1 MNDEW
6 NADHVR
12 RALDER
18 APDIE
23 IRFFDASTA
32 TSQLAADQIGCELGQ
47 IAKSIVFL
55 VEDRPVVVVTSG
67 DQRVD
72 DRKIAAHFEVTRK
85 RVRTAN
91 AGECVA
97 VTGYAPGGV
106 PPIAH
111 RRTDITVFVDRSLAR
126 YPQIFAAA
134 GAPNAIMPMT
144 VERLVQLSG
153 GSLIDFAK
161 SVEPQSGVDSA

>member
-1 MNDEW
+1 MSEAW

-12 RALDER
+12 RVLAAR

-32 TSQLAADQIGCELGQ
+32 TSQLAAEQIGSKLGQ
-47 IAKSIVFL
+47 IAKSIVFF
-55 VEDRPVVVVTSG
+55 VEERPVMVVTSG

-72 DRKIAAHFEVTRK
+72 DRKLAAHFDVPRK

-91 AGECVA
+91 AEECIA

-111 RRTDITVFVDRSLAR
+111 RRDDIRLFVDRSLAR
-126 YPQIFAAA
+126 YAQIFAAA
-134 GAPNAIMPMT
+134 GAANAIMPMT
-144 VERLVQLSG
+144 VDRLVSLSG
-153 GSLIDFAK
+153 GTLADFAK
-161 SVEPQSGVDSA
+161 SAEPQSGLA

>member
-1 MNDEW
+1 MTDAW

-12 RALDER
+12 RVLTKH

-32 TSQLAADQIGCELGQ
+32 TSQLAAEQIGCELGQ
-47 IAKSIVFL
+47 IAKSIVFF

-67 DQRVD
+67 DQRID
-72 DRKIAAHFEVTRK
+72 DRKLATHFNVPRK
-85 RVRTAN
+85 RIRTAN
-91 AGECVA
+91 ADECIE

-111 RRTDITVFVDRSLAR
+111 RRDDIILFVDQSLNR

-134 GAPNAIMPMT
+134 GAANAIMPMT
-144 VERLVQLSG
+144 VERLIQLSG
-153 GSLIDFAK
+153 GQSADFAK
-161 SVEPQSGVDSA
+161 SSESNSNQA

>member
-1 MNDEW
+1 MTESW
-6 NADHVR
+6 NVDHVR
-12 RALDER
+12 RVLAKY

-32 TSQLAADQIGCELGQ
+32 TSQLAAEQIGCELGQ
-47 IAKSIVFL
+47 IAKSIVFF
-55 VEDRPVVVVTSG
+55 VDDFPVMVVTSG

-72 DRKIAAHFEVTRK
+72 DRKLAAHFEVSRK
-85 RVRTAN
+85 RIRTAN
-91 AGECVA
+91 ASECVA

-111 RRTDITVFVDRSLAR
+111 RRDDIRIFIDMSLKR

-134 GAPNAIMPMT
+134 GAANAIMPIT
-144 VERLVQLSG
+144 VERLVRLSG
-153 GSLIDFAK
+153 GQSADLAK
-161 SVEPQSGVDSA
+161 SSELGPMQS

>member
-1 MNDEW
+1 MTDPW

-12 RALDER
+12 RVLTER

-32 TSQLAADQIGCELGQ
+32 TSQLAAEQIGCELGQ
-47 IAKSIVFL
+47 IAKSIVFFA
-55 VEDRPVVVVTSG
+55 EDRPVVVVISG
-67 DQRVD
+67 DQRID
-72 DRKIAAHFEVTRK
+72 DRKLATHFGLPRK
-85 RVRTAN
+85 RIRTAN
-91 AGECVA
+91 ADECIA

-111 RRTDITVFVDRSLAR
+111 RRDDIILFVDQSLNR

-153 GSLIDFAK
+153 GGLANFAK
-161 SVEPQSGVDSA
+161 LVEANSNQT

>member
-1 MNDEW
+1 MTDAR

-12 RALDER
+12 RVLAER

-32 TSQLAADQIGCELGQ
+32 TSQLAAEQIGCELGQ

-55 VEDRPVVVVTSG
+55 VEDLPVVVVISG

-72 DRKIAAHFEVTRK
+72 DRKLAAHFDVPRK
-85 RVRTAN
+85 RIRTAN
-91 AGECVA
+91 ADECIA

-111 RRTDITVFVDRSLAR
+111 RRDDITLFVDESLSR
-126 YPQIFAAA
+126 YTQIFAAA
-134 GAPNAIMPMT
+134 GAANAIMPLT
-144 VERLVQLSG
+144 IERLVQLSG
-153 GSLIDFAK
+153 GRPADFAK
-161 SVEPQSGVDSA
+161 STEPTSNQT

>member
-1 MNDEW
+1 MTDSW

-12 RALDER
+12 RILAER

-32 TSQLAADQIGCELGQ
+32 TSQLAAEQIGCELGQ

-55 VEDRPVVVVTSG
+55 VEDRPVVVVISG

-72 DRKIAAHFEVTRK
+72 DRKLAAHFDLPRK
-85 RVRTAN
+85 RIRTAN
-91 AGECVA
+91 ADECIA

-111 RRTDITVFVDRSLAR
+111 RRDDIMLFVDRSLNR

-134 GAPNAIMPMT
+134 GAANAIMPMT

-153 GSLIDFAK
+153 GELADFAK
-161 SVEPQSGVDSA
+161 SVESSSSQS